1 LGETAKNLLAGK
13 AEKKGKGKAAI
24 AESADDES
32 SHEQQSIKLLLQFK
46 RYIYDTR
53 KQMIQS

>member
-13 AEKKGKGKAAI
+13 AEKKGKGKAAVSDSPDN
-24 AESADDES
+24 ELSN
-32 SHEQQSIKLLLQFK
+32 EQLSIKVVLQFK
-46 RYIYDTR
+46 RYIYDGR